1 MAKATAKKTTRAKAK
16 PKAKATK
23 AKAKT
28 TRAKA
33 TKAKPKATRAK
44 AKTTKAKAPAKK
56 GPMTKA
62 AIVDHLA
69 SKLGTTK
76 KTSAA
81 FLDELAQLVY
91 KNAKKQFTIP
101 GLGKVYTART
111 KKRKGRNPAT
121 GQEITIPAKNKVKFR
136 VSKALQDAVFAPK
149 K

>member
-1 MAKATAKKTTRAKAK
+1 MAKARAKKTTKAKAK
-16 PKAKATK
+16 PKAS
-23 AKAKT
+23 
-28 TRAKA
+28 RAKA
-33 TKAKPKATRAK
+33 AAKAKPKATRAK
-44 AKTTKAKAPAKK
+44 AAAKARTTKAKAPAKAS

-69 SKLGTTK
+69 SRLGTTK

-101 GLGKVYTART
+101 GLGKVFTTRT

-121 GQEITIPAKNKVKFR
+121 GQEIVIPAKNKVKFR
-136 VSKALQDAVFAPK
+136 VAKALQDAVYPSK